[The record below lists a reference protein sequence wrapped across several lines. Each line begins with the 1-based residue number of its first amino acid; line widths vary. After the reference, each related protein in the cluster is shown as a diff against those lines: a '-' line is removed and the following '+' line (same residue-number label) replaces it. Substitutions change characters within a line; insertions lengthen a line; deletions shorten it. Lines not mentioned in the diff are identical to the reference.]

1 MNNTNKI
8 PLEECQYCI
17 VIDKD
22 SDYYK
27 QVVFTH
33 CKEGNYWVCDNN
45 TSYLEKDLL
54 PIIGNEF
61 SFYENDDEDKIIT
74 VEAYAFHPNSN
85 EIEFEAY
92 AFHPNSNEIEFD
104 EYEVHITDIILDN
117 IASKSKLTNF
127 NFY

>member
-45 TSYLEKDLL
+45 ASYLEKDLL

-61 SFYENDDEDKIIT
+61 NFLDDDEDIT
-74 VEAYAFHPNSN
+74 ITDEAIGFTPHNNY
-85 EIEFEAY
+85 
-92 AFHPNSNEIEFD
+92 IEFD

-117 IASKSKLTNF
+117 IPSKNKLTNF